1 LPDPDNRLVHIA
13 SDCPLRVSAFRRTF
27 ERQVCIVVAPLDAR
41 QKAVDYAG
49 KAIGIGTE
57 TPISRWR
64 DVLTGGTITAT
75 DTFVDLAFVFSTLP
89 VALLVPEPGTTS
101 EKRLPYRFRC
111 IVCPSAI
118 AYKQK
123 GELVFRK
130 SDNMASQTAT
140 AKSKDTSSPI
150 SVQKECQHL
159 KDRANNAVARRAYA
173 LYLSEGAREGDH
185 LNHWLRAES
194 EVLTRVSEIRES
206 SSWYI
211 VNVPL
216 PDFEPEQIQVGV
228 DQTGVIVTADK
239 TPTTGEPGAD
249 GDTFRESLI
258 LVATWPSS
266 VDPSTASA
274 YIKGG
279 GLTLTAKR
287 AEGGSLQK

>member
-1 LPDPDNRLVHIA
+1 
-13 SDCPLRVSAFRRTF
+13 
-27 ERQVCIVVAPLDAR
+27 
-41 QKAVDYAG
+41 
-49 KAIGIGTE
+49 
-57 TPISRWR
+57 
-64 DVLTGGTITAT
+64 
-75 DTFVDLAFVFSTLP
+75 
-89 VALLVPEPGTTS
+89 
-101 EKRLPYRFRC
+101 
-111 IVCPSAI
+111 
-118 AYKQK
+118 
-123 GELVFRK
+123 
-130 SDNMASQTAT
+130 MASQTAT

-249 GDTFRESLI
+249 GDTFRESLF